1 MATKYLPTPLDG
13 AFFSDFNRE
22 QLHQAIIQRI
32 KASTGY
38 VIDRQDDAD
47 LQSLMKKVFVNMRG
61 DPYTNVKGQLD
72 AMNRAI
78 VTEACQTIES
88 GVLQQLVYLRDISA
102 NPVPELRPTST
113 STYGNKLPQNFKFG
127 F

>member
-1 MATKYLPTPLDG
+1 MATKYIPTPLDS
-13 AFFSDFNRE
+13 AFFSEFNRE
-22 QLHQAIIQRI
+22 QIHRAIVQNV

-38 VIDRQDDAD
+38 TIDRQNDFD

-61 DPYTNVKGQLD
+61 DPYTNVKGQLS
-72 AMNRAI
+72 AMNRAV
-78 VTEACQTIES
+78 VTEAAQTIET
-88 GVLQQLVYLRDISA
+88 GVLQQLVYIRDIMA
-102 NPVPELRPTST
+102 NPVPDPRPVST

>member
-1 MATKYLPTPLDG
+1 MATKYIPTPLDS
-13 AFFSDFNRE
+13 AFFSEFNR
-22 QLHQAIIQRI
+22 QQIHSTIVQTV

-38 VIDRQDDAD
+38 TIDRQNDFD

-61 DPYTNVKGQLD
+61 DPYTNVKGQLN
-72 AMNRAI
+72 AMNRAV
-78 VTEACQTIES
+78 VTEAAQTIET
-88 GVLQQLVYLRDISA
+88 GVLQQLVYIRDIMA
-102 NPVPELRPTST
+102 NPVPDPRPTST

>member
-1 MATKYLPTPLDG
+1 MATKYLPTPLDT
-13 AFFSDFNRE
+13 AFFSEFNRE
-22 QLHQAIIQRI
+22 QLHQGIIQKV

-38 VIDRQDDAD
+38 TIDRQSDPD

-61 DPYTNVKGQLD
+61 DPNTNVKFQLD
-72 AMNRAI
+72 AMNRAV
-78 VTEACQTIES
+78 VTEAAQTVES
-88 GVLQQLVYLRDISA
+88 GVLQQLVYIRDIMA
-102 NPVPELRPTST
+102 NPVPDPRPTST

>member
-1 MATKYLPTPLDG
+1 MATKYLPTPLDS

-38 VIDRQDDAD
+38 AIDRQSDAD

>member
-1 MATKYLPTPLDG
+1 MATKYLPTPLDSD
-13 AFFSDFNRE
+13 FFSDFNRE

-38 VIDRQDDAD
+38 VIDRQSDAD

-78 VTEACQTIES
+78 MTEACQTIES

>member
-1 MATKYLPTPLDG
+1 MATKYIPTPLDS

-22 QLHQAIIQRI
+22 NIHKLIVQNI
-32 KASTGY
+32 KARTGY
-38 VIDRQDDAD
+38 RIDRQNDAD
-47 LQSLMKKVFVNMRG
+47 LQSLMKKVFVNMRE

-72 AMNRAI
+72 SMNRAVVI
-78 VTEACQTIES
+78 EASQTIET
-88 GVLQQLVYLRDISA
+88 GVLQQLVYIRDIMA
-102 NPVPELRPTST
+102 NPVPDPRPTST

>member
-38 VIDRQDDAD
+38 VIDRQNDAD

>member
-38 VIDRQDDAD
+38 VIDRQNDAD

-88 GVLQQLVYLRDISA
+88 GVLQLS
-102 NPVPELRPTST
+102 P
-113 STYGNKLPQNFKFG
+113 
-127 F
+127 

>member
-22 QLHQAIIQRI
+22 QLHQAIILKI

-38 VIDRQDDAD
+38 VIDRQNDAD

-88 GVLQQLVYLRDISA
+88 GVLQQLVYLRDIGV
-102 NPVPELRPTST
+102 NPVPDPRPVST
-113 STYGNKLPQNFKFG
+113 ITYGNKLPQNFKFG

>member
-1 MATKYLPTPLDG
+1 MATKYLPTPLDS

-22 QLHQAIIQRI
+22 NIHKLIIQNIMAR
-32 KASTGY
+32 TGY
-38 VIDRQDDAD
+38 TIDRQNDAD
-47 LQSLMKKVFVNMRG
+47 LQSLMKKVFVNMRE

-72 AMNRAI
+72 AMNRAV
-78 VTEACQTIES
+78 VTEASQTIES
-88 GVLQQLVYLRDISA
+88 GVLQQLVYIRDIMA
-102 NPVPELRPTST
+102 NPVPDPRPSST

>member
-1 MATKYLPTPLDG
+1 MATKYLPTPLDS

-38 VIDRQDDAD
+38 VIDRQSDAD

-78 VTEACQTIES
+78 MTEACQTIES

>member
-22 QLHQAIIQRI
+22 QLHQAIILKI

-38 VIDRQDDAD
+38 VIDRQNDAD

-61 DPYTNVKGQLD
+61 DPYTNVKGQLS
-72 AMNRAI
+72 AMNNAT

>member
-1 MATKYLPTPLDG
+1 MATKYLPTPLDT

-22 QLHQAIIQRI
+22 QIHRGIVQKV

-38 VIDRQDDAD
+38 TIDRQNDAD
-47 LQSLMKKVFVNMRG
+47 LQFLMKKVFVNMRG
-61 DPYTNVKGQLD
+61 DPNTNVKSQLD
-72 AMNRAI
+72 AMNRAV
-78 VTEACQTIES
+78 VTEASQTVET
-88 GVLQQLVYLRDISA
+88 GVLQQLVYMRDIMA
-102 NPVPELRPTST
+102 NPVPDPRPRST

>member
-22 QLHQAIIQRI
+22 QLHQAIILKI

-38 VIDRQDDAD
+38 VIDRQNDAD

-88 GVLQQLVYLRDISA
+88 GVLQQLVYLRDIGA
-102 NPVPELRPTST
+102 NPVPDPRPVST

>member
-22 QLHQAIIQRI
+22 QLHRAIIQNV

-38 VIDRQDDAD
+38 MIDRQNDFD

-72 AMNRAI
+72 AMNKAV
-78 VTEACQTIES
+78 VTEASQTIES
-88 GVLQQLVYLRDISA
+88 GVLQQIVYIRDIMA
-102 NPVPELRPTST
+102 NPVPDPRPLST

>member
-13 AFFSDFNRE
+13 AFFSNFNRE
-22 QLHQAIIQRI
+22 QLHQAIILKI

-38 VIDRQDDAD
+38 VIDRQNDAD

>member
-32 KASTGY
+32 KTSTGY
-38 VIDRQDDAD
+38 VIDRQNDAD

>member
-1 MATKYLPTPLDG
+1 MATKYIPTPLDS
-13 AFFSDFNRE
+13 AFFSEFNRE
-22 QLHQAIIQRI
+22 QIHRAIVQNV

-38 VIDRQDDAD
+38 TIDRQNDFD

-61 DPYTNVKGQLD
+61 DPYTNVKGQLN
-72 AMNRAI
+72 AMNQAV
-78 VTEACQTIES
+78 VTEAAQTIET
-88 GVLQQLVYLRDISA
+88 GVLQQLVYIRDIMA
-102 NPVPELRPTST
+102 NPVPDPRPVST

>member
-1 MATKYLPTPLDG
+1 MATKYLPTPLDS

-38 VIDRQDDAD
+38 AIDRQNDAD

>member
-1 MATKYLPTPLDG
+1 MATKYLPTPLDT

-22 QLHQAIIQRI
+22 QLHRGIVQKV

-38 VIDRQDDAD
+38 TIDRQNDAD
-47 LQSLMKKVFVNMRG
+47 LQSLMKKVFVNKRG
-61 DPYTNVKGQLD
+61 DPYTNVKYQLD
-72 AMNRAI
+72 AMNRAV
-78 VTEACQTIES
+78 VTEASQTVET
-88 GVLQQLVYLRDISA
+88 GVLQQLVYIRDIMA
-102 NPVPELRPTST
+102 NPVPDPRPIST

>member
-1 MATKYLPTPLDG
+1 MATKYLPTPLDT

-22 QLHQAIIQRI
+22 QLHRGIVQKV

-38 VIDRQDDAD
+38 TIDRQNDAD
-47 LQSLMKKVFVNMRG
+47 LQSLMKKVFVNKRG
-61 DPYTNVKGQLD
+61 DPYTTVKYQLE
-72 AMNRAI
+72 AMNRAV
-78 VTEACQTIES
+78 VTEASQTVET
-88 GVLQQLVYLRDISA
+88 GVLQQLVYIRDIMA
-102 NPVPELRPTST
+102 NPVPDPRPIST